1 MQCLPRTVDSHS
13 GKCFISIYIS
23 NPGLLHC
30 RQTLYHLSHQGS
42 LYPLGLLIIII
53 MIWSKS
59 IISILQIQIPA
70 AAAKSLQSCLTPCDP
85 IEGSPSGS
93 TIPGILQART
103 LEWVAISF
111 SSAWKWKVKVKLLSC
126 VRLLATPWTAAY
138 QAPPSMGFSRQEY
151 WSGVPLPSLTDKDT
165 ECQIMLSVTQ
175 LINCGIWDLNLCTSV
190 LLPSCSLF
198 SGY

>member
-111 SSAWKWKVKVKLLSC
+111 SNAWKWKVKVKSFSC
-126 VRLLATPWTAAY
+126 FRLLGTPWTTRLLRPWGFPGKSTGMGCHHLLRVY
-138 QAPPSMGFSRQEY
+138 TLGRPKWKTVNSPSWTCVCSP
-151 WSGVPLPSLTDKDT
+151 VPAHRA
-165 ECQIMLSVTQ
+165 
-175 LINCGIWDLNLCTSV
+175 
-190 LLPSCSLF
+190 
-198 SGY
+198 